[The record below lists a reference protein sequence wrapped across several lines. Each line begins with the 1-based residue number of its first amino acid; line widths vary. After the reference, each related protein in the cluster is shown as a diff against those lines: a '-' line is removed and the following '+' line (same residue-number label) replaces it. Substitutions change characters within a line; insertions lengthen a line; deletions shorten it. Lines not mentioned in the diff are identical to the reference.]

1 MEGHYTEPISLKYVA
16 ATVNLSPGYLTTA
29 IRECTTALWWISEP
43 RMAEARR
50 LLVET
55 DESVEGIGAQI
66 EYDDPRY
73 FARRFQ
79 ISHGRPLP
87 HGAAP
92 TRLCRLLVA
101 RKYALCAC

>member
-1 MEGHYTEPISLKYVA
+1 MHDR
-16 ATVNLSPGYLTTA
+16 TVV
-29 IRECTTALWWISEP
+29 EWISEP
-43 RMAEARR
+43 QMAEARR

-101 RKYALCAC
+101 RKYGPLCLLAGTLRRALQNAMESP

>member
-1 MEGHYTEPISLKYVA
+1 MHDR
-16 ATVNLSPGYLTTA
+16 TVV
-29 IRECTTALWWISEP
+29 EWISEP

-87 HGAAP
+87 HGGRANP
-92 TRLCRLLVA
+92 SV
-101 RKYALCAC
+101 